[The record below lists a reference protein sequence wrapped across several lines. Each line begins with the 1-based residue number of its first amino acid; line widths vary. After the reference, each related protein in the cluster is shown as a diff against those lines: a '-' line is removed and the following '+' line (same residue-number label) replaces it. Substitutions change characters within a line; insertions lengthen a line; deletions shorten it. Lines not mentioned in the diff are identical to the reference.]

1 MLHVRAVSTAFFDG
15 MALASTAQGDRDGG
29 AALSGLA
36 RPLAEPFDA
45 RMRSL
50 AALDRTQR
58 RREVKRVAAS
68 RRQVP
73 EDAALPP
80 RARAL
85 LAADVDKQV
94 GRRWLAESPVRPG
107 FRVTASLKAT
117 LRRLA
122 ASPEPDAALTERGAA
137 ARLQTHPH
145 AGALR
150 RFALAL
156 VAHDTTQIDRAVGAL
171 LLGSERH
178 LGGDAIS
185 RPWRRIGRELATA
198 WEAPWRE

>member
-1 MLHVRAVSTAFFDG
+1 

-36 RPLAEPFDA
+36 RPLAEPFAA

-80 RARAL
+80 RARA
-85 LAADVDKQV
+85 
-94 GRRWLAESPVRPG
+94 
-107 FRVTASLKAT
+107 
-117 LRRLA
+117 
-122 ASPEPDAALTERGAA
+122 
-137 ARLQTHPH
+137 
-145 AGALR
+145 
-150 RFALAL
+150 
-156 VAHDTTQIDRAVGAL
+156 
-171 LLGSERH
+171 
-178 LGGDAIS
+178 
-185 RPWRRIGRELATA
+185 
-198 WEAPWRE
+198 